1 MTQSNLPP
9 GPRSFW
15 ELISMII
22 QRQKNPIKLYEN
34 IFAKYGDVVYFK
46 LANFRFLML
55 NDAEAIEQVLQ
66 TDAQNY
72 TKSSSYERFR
82 MIFGNGLLVSE
93 GEFWKKQR
101 RLMAGSFSTKQI
113 EKLHPIM
120 VRETSTILN
129 KWKVDEKID
138 LAKEMNLMTL
148 EIISVGLLG
157 KRQENDSLILRE
169 ALQEILD
176 YLQSSR
182 HLWLQL
188 LIAPFPIKDKN
199 QFAIKLEALLPLKST
214 RNFFSSIQKVNQ
226 LVLALIEERREKNLM
241 ENFLDM
247 LIKTSGSEEE
257 SKMSDQQMRDE
268 VLNILLAGHEST
280 ANALTWTWHELLKN
294 PEVYQKIKQEV
305 HQVVKGETPLYEELE
320 QLTYTRAVFEETIR
334 LYPPFWRVSRKN
346 KVATKIK
353 NFDIPETTDV
363 IVSLYTIQRSKKY
376 WKSPKKFQP
385 ERFLEGGEEHE
396 KFAYIPFGAGPRIC
410 IGMNFAM
417 VEALTILSTIIKKY
431 DLEKAFETDPT
442 YLMSLTLQPKEG
454 CMVRVKKAKA

>member
-1 MTQSNLPP
+1 MSEQRLPP

-15 ELISMII
+15 ELIGMII
-22 QRQKNPIKLYEN
+22 QRQQNPIKLYED
-34 IFAKYGDVVYFK
+34 IFAKYGDVVFFK
-46 LANFRFLML
+46 LGSFRFVML

-72 TKSSSYERFR
+72 SKSTSYDRFR
-82 MIFGNGLLVSE
+82 LIFGNGLLVSE
-93 GEFWKKQR
+93 GEVWKKQR

-113 EKLHPIM
+113 ERLHPIM
-120 VRETSTILN
+120 VNEANSILS
-129 KWKVDEKID
+129 KWNPEEKID
-138 LAKEMNLMTL
+138 LAKEMNLITL

-157 KRQENDSLILRE
+157 TRQENDSLVLRKSLQDIL
-169 ALQEILD
+169 A

-188 LIAPFPIKDKN
+188 LLAPFPIKDKH
-199 QFAIKLEALLPLKST
+199 QLAIKIESLLPLKST
-214 RNFFSSIQKVNQ
+214 KKFFTSIKKVNE
-226 LVLALIEERREKNLM
+226 LVLALINERRNKNLT

-247 LIKTSGSEEE
+247 LIKASGSDEE

-294 PEVYQKIKQEV
+294 PEVYGKIKQEV
-305 HQVVKGETPLYEELE
+305 QQELAGETPTYQELE
-320 QLTYTRAVFEETIR
+320 KLIYTRAVFEEAIR

-346 KVATKIK
+346 KISTKIK
-353 NFDIPETTDV
+353 NYDIPEISNV
-363 IVSLYTIQRSKKY
+363 IVSLYTVQRSEKY
-376 WKSPKKFQP
+376 WHEPNKFRP
-385 ERFLEGGEEHE
+385 ERFLHDGEKHE

-417 VEALTILSTIIKKY
+417 VEALTILSTMIKKY
-431 DLEKAFETDPT
+431 DIEKAFDADPT

-454 CMVRVKKAKA
+454 CMVKIKKAKV